1 MSFKPIRCTTM
12 TVTSHFSRAYQQ
24 ASHGGTWC
32 LCECRLVVLFSSS
45 LSLLTFVTLFTSQS
59 GDERIAIERRAREVA
74 EERLRRVMQEAEA
87 R

>member
-1 MSFKPIRCTTM
+1 MY
-12 TVTSHFSRAYQQ
+12 SHFLCGWNDKARVKC
-24 ASHGGTWC
+24 GGHVFC
-32 LCECRLVVLFSSS
+32 YLFMPV
-45 LSLLTFVTLFTSQS
+45 FIPQS

>member
-1 MSFKPIRCTTM
+1 MYRHFLQLWMEKQRKSIVWRTCFFVICSCSFLIP
-12 TVTSHFSRAYQQ
+12 
-24 ASHGGTWC
+24 
-32 LCECRLVVLFSSS
+32 
-45 LSLLTFVTLFTSQS
+45 QS